1 MHFVNRILLV
11 DDDVELCQLL
21 EEYLVSEDFAVDMV
35 HDGEAALIKL
45 RENDVDVVV
54 LDVMMPKLNGFDT
67 LRQLREFS
75 QIPVLMLTAK
85 GDDVDSVLGLELGA
99 DDYLSKPSN
108 PRVLLA
114 RIRAILRRLE
124 FQDKPHEKSNA
135 IEIEDDIEIDTSSHS
150 VNLNGQAIKVTG
162 TEYIL
167 LTSLREKAGTVISKD
182 DLSNIALG
190 RKVSQFDRSLDMH
203 VSNLRKKL
211 GLGPNNEERI
221 QTIRGVGY
229 LYTLPGK
236 ND

>member
-1 MHFVNRILLV
+1 MHFMNRVLLV

-35 HDGEAALIKL
+35 HDGEAALVKL
-45 RENDVDVVV
+45 QQCDFDVVV

-67 LRQLREFS
+67 LRQLREFL

-99 DDYLSKPSN
+99 DDYLSKPCN

-124 FQDKPHEKSNA
+124 FQDNTHEKNRS
-135 IEIEDDIEIDTSSHS
+135 IEIDDIEIDTASHS
-150 VNLNGQAIKVTG
+150 VNLNGQTIKVTG

-167 LTSLREKAGTVISKD
+167 LTTLREKAGTVILKD
-182 DLSNIALG
+182 DLSHAALG

-203 VSNLRKKL
+203 ISNLRKKL
-211 GLGPNNEERI
+211 GLGANNKERI

-229 LYTLPGK
+229 LYTSPTK
-236 ND
+236 IN

>member
-1 MHFVNRILLV
+1 MNHVLLV

-21 EEYLVSEDFAVDMV
+21 EEYLVSEGFVVDMA
-35 HDGEAALIKL
+35 HDGEAALVKL
-45 RENDVDVVV
+45 HENDFDAVV

-99 DDYLSKPSN
+99 DDYLSKPCN

-124 FQDKPHEKSNA
+124 FQDNTYEKSSS
-135 IEIEDDIEIDTSSHS
+135 IEIEDNIEVDTSSHS
-150 VNLNGQAIKVTG
+150 VNLNGQVIRVTG

-167 LTSLREKAGTVISKD
+167 LTTLREKAGTVISKD
-182 DLSNIALG
+182 DLSNAALG

-203 VSNLRKKL
+203 ISNLRKKL

-229 LYTLPGK
+229 LYTLPIK